1 MSSMRAKN
9 LQFKFILR
17 PEKVV
22 MKAPKIFAEGHQSL
36 SYFMNA
42 ALRIIRY
49 KVSLRANLSSKT
61 ISN

>member
-1 MSSMRAKN
+1 MRAKN

-49 KVSLRANLSSKT
+49 KVS
-61 ISN
+61 